1 MADTE
6 ALQSS
11 TGAQPIH
18 STEGASVGVPVP
30 GLGGASSSGEA
41 GYSLRGTIAEAR
53 DLFRTNHEF
62 FILTCYPDL
71 TLRVPQFHCELLEAM
86 TDKAISY
93 LVCVCPRGFA
103 KTMIVRATA
112 AYALMTGESPFVTV
126 INRNI
131 KDAANSTREIWRI
144 MQTQVFQDVYGR
156 IEPVVERDGLGEYEY
171 MQNGQYKV
179 LFARGRD
186 SALQGMNVHNMRP
199 NLIICDDIEQA
210 KDKNED
216 LRYEDTKS
224 WFFETMLFLMDE
236 QNRRCIYI
244 GNMNKKQSLIA
255 ELPTLSDWHSI
266 VLSAIKS
273 DGTALWEDRFPKAKL
288 LAEFKQYCEIGMR
301 REWLAQKMSRVED
314 DSNAL
319 ITADEIDIVP
329 DLYPDDIDY
338 GCITIDPAISGTDR
352 ADESVLCVHGW
363 RDRGWVLCDMVHK
376 VGMDPTALLTRAIN
390 LALHWRI
397 GLVCIEAIAYQKA
410 LIPLMERELA
420 ERGLS
425 GAIRVRPIAS
435 RSSKASRIDAWISML
450 RNKMYRLSRRQAGPI
465 LHQLNTYVV
474 NSKTCHDDRIDCC
487 AMITMAAQSYR
498 HLMHRSVGDPRIMA
512 AEAASTISAADAW
525 RDIAGAGK
533 SQGWDDTMR
542 SGRPVLDLG
551 SFSDASRGMLQK

>member
-11 TGAQPIH
+11 TVAQPLH
-18 STEGASVGVPVP
+18 NTEGASVGVPVP
-30 GLGGASSSGEA
+30 GIDGASDSAA
-41 GYSLRGTIAEAR
+41 GAYSLRGTIAEAR

-86 TDKAISY
+86 TDKAIQY

-144 MQTQVFQDVYGR
+144 MQTRVFQDVYGR

-329 DLYPDDIDY
+329 D
-338 GCITIDPAISGTDR
+338 
-352 ADESVLCVHGW
+352 
-363 RDRGWVLCDMVHK
+363 RGWVLCDMVHT

-397 GLVCIEAIAYQKA
+397 SLVCIEAIAYQKA